1 MKSVL
6 CGTVLFAIF
15 ALSGIARAEEFNAC
29 RLILPPVVYAV
40 AGTEV
45 NLYFQNLILT
55 PPGRV
60 WIFDV
65 NCTKGRQQVE
75 RWTWLPGDEE
85 AGDLPLALE
94 VRDADDKVAAIGKTT
109 I

>member
-1 MKSVL
+1 MVNHRRISSCGIVTAIVVL
-6 CGTVLFAIF
+6 ASLSFAVTGDDKP
-15 ALSGIARAEEFNAC
+15 ADSTKPGDLNTC

-65 NCTKGRQQVE
+65 ACAKGQQQVE
-75 RWTWLPGDEE
+75 RWTWLPKDE
-85 AGDLPLALE
+85 P
-94 VRDADDKVAAIGKTT
+94 
-109 I
+109 

>member
-15 ALSGIARAEEFNAC
+15 ALSGIARAEEFNTC
-29 RLILPPVVYAV
+29 RLILPQVVYAV

-65 NCTKGRQQVE
+65 NCTKGKQQVE
-75 RWTWLPGDEE
+75 RWTWLPADED

-94 VRDADDKVAAIGKTT
+94 VPHPDDKLVPTAKTPT
-109 I
+109 